1 MNTKKQTHIAYGFI
15 TALALVILYVIFEV
29 TGLSENSG
37 VQYIGWVIFLAGLIL
52 NGIAFS
58 KANDADVTFGQVFG
72 SCFKATCIVTIV
84 MVIWTLVMFL
94 IFPGMETRIL
104 EKAQEGMASNK
115 QMTEEQLEKGMAIT
129 RKYFKVF
136 LVAGA
141 LFGTLIQGAIF
152 SLIAAAIAK
161 KKPRLQQTAM
171 P

>member
-1 MNTKKQTHIAYGFI
+1 MNTQKQTHIAYGFI

-29 TGLSENSG
+29 TGLSDKSG

-72 SCFKATCIVTIV
+72 SCFKAAAIVAIV
-84 MVIWTLVMFL
+84 MVIWTVVMFM
-94 IFPGMETRIL
+94 IFPGMETRML
-104 EKAQEGMASNK
+104 EKVQEGMASNK
-115 QMTEEQLEKGMAIT
+115 RASEEQLEKGMALT

-136 LVAGA
+136 LAAGA
-141 LFGTLIQGAIF
+141 LFGTLIQGVIF

-161 KKPRLQQTAM
+161 KKPRPQQVTLQ
-171 P
+171 